1 MKLFHDTWLIFR
13 RSMKGTLRSPSW
25 AIFALFTPVCNILLF
40 TPFLRGVENTP
51 GFPPGGAINIYAP
64 GILVMLGLLSA
75 SFVGFGLIND
85 MREGVIERFRVTP
98 LNPLAVPLG
107 MTLRDVLVLCTQ
119 SFLVVLVAW
128 PLGLNVNLIILL
140 LMVVILTF
148 LGLMTSS
155 ISYALALSFMN
166 ENVIA
171 STINMATLPLAIL
184 SGITLP
190 LAIAPEWMRTVSFF
204 NPLAHVVEAARA
216 VFNHNYDDGAVL
228 RGIVVLVVC
237 SGLSLLWAA
246 RAFRRAV

>member
-1 MKLFHDTWLIFR
+1 
-13 RSMKGTLRSPSW
+13 
-25 AIFALFTPVCNILLF
+25 
-40 TPFLRGVENTP
+40 
-51 GFPPGGAINIYAP
+51 
-64 GILVMLGLLSA
+64 MLGLLSA

-107 MTLRDVLVLCTQ
+107 MTLRDVLILSIQ
-119 SFLVVLVAW
+119 SFLVMLVAW
-128 PLGLNVNLIILL
+128 PFGLNVSLPVLA
-140 LMVVILTF
+140 LMVVVLAL
-148 LGLMTSS
+148 LGLMASS

-166 ENVIA
+166 ENVMA
-171 STINMATLPLAIL
+171 SMINMVVLPLTLL

-190 LAIAPEWMRTVSFF
+190 LAVAPEWMRTVALF

-216 VFNHNYDDGAVL
+216 VFNNSYGDSVVL

-237 SGLSLLWAA
+237 SGLALFWAA